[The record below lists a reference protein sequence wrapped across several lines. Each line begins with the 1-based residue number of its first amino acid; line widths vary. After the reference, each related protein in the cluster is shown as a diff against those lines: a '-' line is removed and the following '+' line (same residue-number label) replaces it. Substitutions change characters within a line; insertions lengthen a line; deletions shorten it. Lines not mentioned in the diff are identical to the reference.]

1 MGQELFKELVLAPA
15 RPLVDN
21 PEHVKVDVIE

>member
-15 RPLVDN
+15 RALVDN
-21 PEHVKVDVIE
+21 PEQVKVDVIE